1 MTNAP
6 ELEHAARLM
15 AKSLTDEMLFTL
27 RIEWGNTNAA
37 VLLHWRTEVL
47 RLTDKGAQNG

>member
-1 MTNAP
+1 MDTT
-6 ELEHAARLM
+6 ELEHAARLL
-15 AKSLTDEMLFTL
+15 AKSLTDELL
-27 RIEWGNTNAA
+27 SDIRALWGHTNAA